1 MTTTTV
7 MSTRNNT
14 SGSITSTKY
23 EPLSIIITTSTAASI
38 AFNDTFTLQSLFF
51 QKFYLFCESSN
62 SFLIFKTK
70 ASFKFS
76 KIPKFKDK

>member
-1 MTTTTV
+1 MEPV
-7 MSTRNNT
+7 NNDRGT
-14 SGSITSTKY
+14 KNEDQLYNDLEEIT
-23 EPLSIIITTSTAASI
+23 INNINTAASI